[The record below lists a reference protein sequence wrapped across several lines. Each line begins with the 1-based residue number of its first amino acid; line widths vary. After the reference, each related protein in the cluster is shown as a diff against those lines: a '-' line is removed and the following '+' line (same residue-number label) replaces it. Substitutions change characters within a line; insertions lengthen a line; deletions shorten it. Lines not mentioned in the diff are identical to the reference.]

1 MNLCLNRCISPRSNT
16 TPLHDSPLFVPE
28 EEDKDWSVKPTQL
41 IFRVSSKRRF
51 SEIFLLHTS
60 NIHVH
65 VRLHSFNWKKH

>member
-41 IFRVSSKRRF
+41 IFRVSSKRR
-51 SEIFLLHTS
+51 SLECLLHTS
-60 NIHVH
+60 DMHVH
-65 VRLHSFNWKKH
+65 VLKILC